1 MAAIADLLQQIT
13 DLKLRKRLEV
23 EIRRLSENKKFGLV
37 FEEHVPECT
46 PLYNV
51 PVRRGRTVAKKNGK
65 ISEIYKVLKIS
76 GATKTGGA
84 NSALAD
90 CLNLETSQMVQF
102 PVEELVSVACFGD
115 PIFPSLEPVAKV
127 ENAPKDGPWHT
138 IIEADNFHAL
148 QLLAYLYPKQVD
160 CIYIDPPYNT
170 GARDWKYNNDYVDAS
185 DAWRHSKWLSMM
197 QKRLKLAKK
206 ILKPDT
212 GVLIVT
218 IDQNELYH
226 LGLLLEEL
234 FPEAKP
240 QLVTICIT
248 PSGASG
254 EGLSRVEEY
263 AVFCFMGTA
272 QPSPVTDDLLLPQ
285 ILEQKKQVAW
295 ESMLRRGSYWYRKVR
310 PNLCYPVILNKD
322 GNKIIGVGNPIKLHN
337 NEATDLEEEQ
347 KRQRFDSKGN
357 PLAWPVRTDGKLGIW
372 RIDAARLLALLKQ
385 SFVYVSSRDEKRDTW
400 TIKYLLSGTVSA
412 VNEGEIIVEGIGSHG
427 EAILTRS
434 STKKT
439 IAKTMWFRGR
449 HTAGGS
455 GGTNLITEILGRRN
469 AFSFPKSLYSTKDA
483 LEIAVGNNPNALVVD
498 FFAGSGTTLHAV
510 NLLNA
515 EDGGSRQCILVTNN
529 EVSEQEAKSLRP
541 EGHNPG
547 DAEWEK
553 RGICRSVTWPRTEY
567 SILGRRA
574 DGSFLEG
581 DYYTNQTI
589 EKEESRQFFQLGFIE
604 DGAALSVADKKQILS
619 VLRSKEGKNL
629 LPQTLV
635 KPDSAFIV
643 SDKHTA
649 SILFDCSASEEW
661 LEALEEQDHI
671 TEFYITTKDNTIFA
685 QLKEKAA
692 ELLGPVIVSENIK
705 RPMKDGFAANVEY
718 FKLGFLD
725 RENVSLGR
733 QFREILPLLWLKAG
747 AVGNRPKVPKG
758 QLPDMLILPQNRF
771 AILNDEELS
780 SQFITKLKS
789 EKDVSTVYIVT
800 NSESAYRHIASQVKA
815 RRTYQLY
822 RDYIDNFILGVRS
835 DAP

>member
-1 MAAIADLLQQIT
+1 MAAISDLLQQIT
-13 DLKLRKRLEV
+13 DPKLRKRLETEV
-23 EIRRLSENKKFGLV
+23 NRLSQEKKFGLV
-37 FEEHVPECT
+37 FEEHIPECT
-46 PLYNV
+46 PLYDI
-51 PVRRGRTVAKKNGK
+51 PVRRGRTVAKKKGK

-76 GATKTGGA
+76 GGA
-84 NSALAD
+84 NSKLAD
-90 CLNLETSQMVQF
+90 CLNLETSQMVQL

-127 ENAPKDGPWHT
+127 ENAPQGSPWHT

-148 QLLAYLYPKQVD
+148 QFLAYLYPKQVD

-170 GARDWKYNNDYVDAS
+170 GARDWRYNNDYVDAS

-263 AVFCFMGTA
+263 AVFCFMGIA
-272 QPSPVTDDLLLPQ
+272 QPSPVIDDLLLPQ
-285 ILEQKKQVAW
+285 TAKRAYHIRW
-295 ESMLRRGSYWYRKVR
+295 EGLMRGGTYWYRKVR
-310 PNLCYPVILNKD
+310 SNLCYPIILSKD
-322 GNKIIGVGNPIKLHN
+322 GNKIIDVGKPLEFHN
-337 NEATDLEEEQ
+337 NDENDLDEE
-347 KRQRFDSKGN
+347 KNRPLTDSKGH
-357 PLAWPVRTDGKLGIW
+357 PLAWPVRLDGKLGIW
-372 RIDAARLLALLKQ
+372 RTEATKLLSLAKNG
-385 SFVYVSSRDEKRDTW
+385 FAFVSSHDKLRGTW
-400 TIKYLLSGTVSA
+400 TIKYILEGTILA
-412 VNEGEIIVEGIGSHG
+412 INEGSIIVDGFGSHG
-427 EAILTRS
+427 EALLKRITS
-434 STKKT
+434 KKT

-449 HTAGGS
+449 HTAGGA
-455 GGTNLITEILGRRN
+455 GGTNLITEILGQRN
-469 AFSFPKSLYSTKDA
+469 MFSFPKSLYSTKDA
-483 LEIAVGNNPNALVVD
+483 LEIAIGNNPNALIVD

-510 NLLNA
+510 NLLNV

-529 EVSEQEAKSLRP
+529 EVSEQEARSLRQ

-553 RGICRSVTWPRTEY
+553 HGICRSVTWPRTEY
-567 SILGRRA
+567 SILGKRA

-581 DYYTNQTI
+581 NYYTNQI
-589 EKEESRQFFQLGFIE
+589 AEYEEPRQFFQMGFIE
-604 DGAALSVADKKQILS
+604 DGAALSVADKKQFLS
-619 VLRSKEGKNL
+619 LLRGKEGRNL
-629 LPQTLV
+629 LPQTLI
-635 KPDSAFIV
+635 KSDSAFIV

-649 SILFDCSASEEW
+649 SILFDCSASDEW
-661 LEALEEQDHI
+661 LEALEEQGHI
-671 TEFYITTKDNTIFA
+671 TEFYIITKDNAVFA
-685 QLKEKAA
+685 TLKEKAT
-692 ELLGPVIVSENIK
+692 ELLGPVIALENIK
-705 RPMKDGFAANVEY
+705 RPMKEGFAANVEY

-747 AVGNRPKVPKG
+747 AAGNRPKVPKG
-758 QLPDMLILPQNRF
+758 QIPDMLILPQNRF
-771 AILNDEELS
+771 AILNNEELS

-815 RRTYQLY
+815 QKTYQLY